1 MRHSH
6 QDALERWLA
15 AEREDRAE
23 EAEGAL
29 LELFEALPQVAPPAG
44 FADRVLV
51 RAGLQAAERNLF
63 AWRPLRVVLALCLV
77 AAGFGVLW
85 LPPVLLWVPRFLAG
99 LGSVSVSGAV
109 QIGTRA
115 LVDASAWLAS
125 GLRVWDF
132 LLTIDRALAQP
143 LAVPQVLAIL
153 LGCLLASS
161 LAFRFLRDQITG
173 ERNWTYVDPI

>member
-1 MRHSH
+1 MRHPH

-23 EAEGAL
+23 AAEGAL
-29 LELFEALPQVAPPAG
+29 LELFAALPLVAPPAG

-51 RAGLQAAERNLF
+51 RAGLQAPRQDLF
-63 AWRPLRVVLALCLV
+63 AWRPLRIVLALCLV

-85 LPPVLLWVPRFLAG
+85 LPPVLLGLPRLLAG
-99 LGSVSVSGAV
+99 LGSVGVGGAV
-109 QIGTRA
+109 RVGTRA
-115 LVDASAWLAS
+115 LVDASGWLAS

-132 LLTIDRALAQP
+132 LLTVDHALAQP

-173 ERNWTYVDPI
+173 ERTWTYVDPI

>member
-1 MRHSH
+1 MRHAQ

-15 AEREDRAE
+15 AERDDRAD

-29 LELFEALPQVAPPAG
+29 LELFEALPLVAPPAG

-51 RAGLQAAERNLF
+51 RAGLQGAKRDLF
-63 AWRPLRVVLALCLV
+63 AWRPLRIVLALCLV

-85 LPPVLLWVPRFLAG
+85 LPPVLLWLPRVLAG
-99 LGSVSVSGAV
+99 FASVSGAV
-109 QIGTRA
+109 RVGTRA
-115 LVDASAWLAS
+115 LIDASGWLAS

-132 LLTIDRALAQP
+132 LLTIDHALARP
-143 LAVPQVLAIL
+143 LAAPQVLAIL

-173 ERNWTYVDPI
+173 

>member
-1 MRHSH
+1 MRHPH
-6 QDALERWLA
+6 QNALERWLA
-15 AEREDRAE
+15 AEREDRSE
-23 EAEGAL
+23 TAEGAL
-29 LELFEALPQVAPPAG
+29 LELFEALPLVAPPAG

-51 RAGLQAAERNLF
+51 RAGLQAARQDLF
-63 AWRPLRVVLALCLV
+63 AWRPLRIVLALCLA

-85 LPPVLLWVPRFLAG
+85 LPPVLLGLPRFLAG
-99 LGSVSVSGAV
+99 LGSVGGAV
-109 QIGTRA
+109 RVGTRA
-115 LVDASAWLAS
+115 LVDASGWLAS

-132 LLTIDRALAQP
+132 LLTVDHALAQP

-173 ERNWTYVDPI
+173 ERTWTYVDPI